1 MNVFLTLVVLS
12 APHASLGARA
22 SGAHGAE
29 CGWNPSFGAS
39 AHHRGQVPN
48 PPLQCGD
55 GHDRRDNRE
64 NVCAFPLGARAS
76 CPRSRDGRGPT
87 SQASGSASR
96 WRAVCGKRL
105 GARASGAHSM
115 GSARE
120 REPLARI
127 VRERPGS
134 ASLWSALC
142 GRDQGAQASGAHCV
156 GETREREPLA
166 RIVWEAPGSASRWH
180 ALCERDQGA
189 RASGAHS
196 MGGTWEREPLAR
208 SV

>member
-39 AHHRGQVPN
+39 AHHRGRVPN

-87 SQASGSASR
+87 SQAPGSASR
-96 WRAVCGKRL
+96 WLAVCGRYL
-105 GARASGAHSM
+105 GARAAGSHSM

-120 REPLARI
+120 REPLARS
-127 VRERPGS
+127 VREGPGS
-134 ASLWSALC
+134 ASRWRALC
-142 GRDQGAQASGAHCV
+142 GRARERKPLARIVWGGAWV
-156 GETREREPLA
+156 REPLA
-166 RIVWEAPGSASRWH
+166 RIVRVAVRTYRSAH
-180 ALCERDQGA
+180 
-189 RASGAHS
+189 
-196 MGGTWEREPLAR
+196 
-208 SV
+208 